1 MAELITE
8 SEMAL
13 WTQRTVAELQAD
25 PFAAEVRTKVGDYL
39 CFLAG
44 HPTDWDA
51 TSAPIDVRT
60 IAIWMVRRTYINPD
74 QETSST
80 VGPLASRTLDEAAL
94 AMALTESEA
103 ATLARYA
110 SEASG
115 TNGGLWTMS
124 IGGAAATLQPTVYL
138 GDDSQTGLATS
149 VDPRE
154 WMIPFTD
161 PNDVN
166 NPVVP

>member
-25 PFAAEVRTKVGDYL
+25 PFAAEVRSKVGDYL
-39 CFLAG
+39 SFLAG
-44 HPTDWDA
+44 HPEWDVS
-51 TSAPIDVRT
+51 TAPIDVRT
-60 IAIWMVRRTYINPD
+60 IAIWMVRRTYTNPD

-94 AMALTESEA
+94 AMALTDSEA
-103 ATLARYA
+103 ATLARYK
-110 SEASG
+110 SEAAG
-115 TNGGLWTMS
+115 ATGGLWTMS

-138 GDDSQTGLATS
+138 GDDSQVGLATS

-154 WMIPFTD
+154 WMIPYLD